1 MAIAGEAFE
10 NPVTNEKMVFD
21 KTGRDTNGTLLA
33 IEFFIKPGMGKG
45 FSAHFHPY
53 FDERFEI
60 IAGSARY
67 RLGKDERIAEAGDEF
82 VLPRG
87 IPHVHPW
94 NVGSDDLHY
103 RKTTQ
108 LDKPD
113 LQWLLETEEFFE
125 SLYAFAQQGK
135 IGNDGL
141 PKNLLQKV
149 VVVQAL
155 QPHTYAAGI
164 PIWIQRLVFGFLAAI
179 GRAVGYKSY
188 YPAQYILP

>member
-1 MAIAGEAFE
+1 
-10 NPVTNEKMVFD
+10 
-21 KTGRDTNGTLLA
+21 
-33 IEFFIKPGMGKG
+33 MGKG
-45 FSAHFHPY
+45 LSAHFHPY

-67 RLGKDERIAEAGDEF
+67 KVGNDERTTQAGDVF

-87 IPHVHPW
+87 VPHVHPW
-94 NVGSDDLHY
+94 NVGSDVLHY
-103 RKTTQ
+103 RKITQ

-125 SLYAFAQQGK
+125 SLYALAQQGK
-135 IGNDGL
+135 LGNDGL

-149 VVVQAL
+149 VVVQSI
-155 QPHTYAAGI
+155 QPHTYGAGI
-164 PIWIQRLVFGFLAAI
+164 PIWIQRLLFGFLAAI

-188 YPAQYILP
+188 YAAQYILS